1 MMPQSIQNQQSA
13 ASKSGDSSLNQ
24 AGSRLFASG
33 DGDWNVN
40 YGGAA
45 IQGGTSLLML
55 AAAAGVVWLLLRRR
69 KK

>member
-13 ASKSGDSSLNQ
+13 SSKSGDSSLNQ

-33 DGDWNVN
+33 DGDWNIN

-45 IQGGTSLLML
+45 FQGGSGMLLL
-55 AAAAGVVWLLLRRR
+55 AAAAVAAWLLLRR